1 MDGHGAPDHL
11 TQFFQA
17 GSVAGTRFTG
27 RLRQMDEWID
37 YYDSTHTIYAS
48 KLHRDLHFH
57 LIARDIVGYI
67 SSPDAVVLDY
77 ACGEA
82 LFAAKVADACGKL
95 ILAEPAPGVRGRL
108 IARFAP
114 NTKIRVRSLDDL
126 RQSIEKS
133 VDLVV
138 MNSVAQ
144 YMTPGE
150 LDAAFAVIKRLL
162 KPAGRF
168 VLGDILRPEVGMG
181 RDVVALLR
189 FALKHGFLKDA
200 LIGLI
205 STALS
210 DYRQLRTRVGL
221 QRYSEREMIAKLAAA
236 GFTASRAHSNIGHNP
251 WRMTFVAR
259 HALSV
264 AAPRSG

>member
-1 MDGHGAPDHL
+1 MDD
-11 TQFFQA
+11 
-17 GSVAGTRFTG
+17 
-27 RLRQMDEWID
+27 WID

-48 KLHRDLHFH
+48 KLHRDLHFQ
-57 LIARDIVGYI
+57 LIAKDIVGYI

-82 LFAAKVADACGKL
+82 LSAAKVAEACGKL

-126 RQSIEKS
+126 RKMEEKS

-144 YMTPGE
+144 YMTSAE
-150 LDAAFAVIKRLL
+150 LDSAFAVIKRLL
-162 KPAGRF
+162 KPGGRL
-168 VLGDILRPEVGMG
+168 VLGDILRPDVGMF
-181 RDVVALLR
+181 RDVIALLR
-189 FALKHGFLKDA
+189 FATKHGFLRDA
-200 LIGLI
+200 LIGLV

-210 DYRQLRTRVGL
+210 DYRQLRTRIGL
-221 QRYSEREMIAKLAAA
+221 QRYSENEMIAKLAAS
-236 GFTASRAHSNIGHNP
+236 GFAASRAHFNIGHNP

-259 HALSV
+259 HAF
-264 AAPRSG
+264 

>member
-1 MDGHGAPDHL
+1 MDD
-11 TQFFQA
+11 
-17 GSVAGTRFTG
+17 
-27 RLRQMDEWID
+27 WID

-48 KLHRDLHFH
+48 RLHRDLHFQV
-57 LIARDIVGYI
+57 IARDIIGYI

-82 LFAAKVADACGKL
+82 LSAAKVADACGKL
-95 ILAEPAPGVRGRL
+95 YLAEPAPGVRGRL

-126 RQSIEKS
+126 RKMEEKS
-133 VDLVV
+133 IDLAV

-144 YMTPGE
+144 YMTPAE
-150 LDAAFAVIKRLL
+150 LDQAFAVVKRLL
-162 KPAGRF
+162 KPGGRL
-168 VLGDILRPEVGMG
+168 VVGDILRPEVGMV
-181 RDVVALLR
+181 RDVAALLR
-189 FALKHGFLKDA
+189 FALTHGFLKDA
-200 LIGLI
+200 LVGLV

-210 DYRQLRTRVGL
+210 DYRQLRAKVGL
-221 QRYSEREMIAKLAAA
+221 QRYSEAGMVAKLAAS

-259 HALSV
+259 HAF
-264 AAPRSG
+264 

>member
-1 MDGHGAPDHL
+1 MDD
-11 TQFFQA
+11 
-17 GSVAGTRFTG
+17 
-27 RLRQMDEWID
+27 WID

-48 KLHRDLHFH
+48 KLHRDLHFQ
-57 LIARDIVGYI
+57 LIAKDIVGYI
-67 SSPDAVVLDY
+67 PSPDAVVLDY

-82 LFAAKVADACGKL
+82 LSAAAVADACGKL
-95 ILAEPAPGVRGRL
+95 YLAEPAPGVRGRL

-114 NTKIRVRSLDDL
+114 NTKIRVRSLDDIGN
-126 RQSIEKS
+126 QAEKS

-144 YMTPGE
+144 YMTPAE

-162 KPAGRF
+162 KPSGRLI
-168 VLGDILRPEVGMG
+168 LGDILRPEVGMA
-181 RDVVALLR
+181 RDVIALLR
-189 FALKHGFLKDA
+189 FAAKHGFLKDA
-200 LIGLI
+200 LIGLV

-221 QRYSEREMIAKLAAA
+221 RRYSEAEMVAKLAAA
-236 GFTASRAHSNIGHNP
+236 GLTASRAHFNIGHNP

-259 HALSV
+259 HALSL
-264 AAPRSG
+264 APEGQG